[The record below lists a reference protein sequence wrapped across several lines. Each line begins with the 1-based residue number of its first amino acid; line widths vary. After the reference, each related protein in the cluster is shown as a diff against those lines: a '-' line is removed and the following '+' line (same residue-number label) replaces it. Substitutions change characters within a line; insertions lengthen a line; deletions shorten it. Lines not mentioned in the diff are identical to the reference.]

1 VPLLEIDAMF
11 RMTTGEYVS
20 LVASTGGVPIDQRN
34 HRPSLVSLGIE
45 PEQWASTIRSAIQWF
60 GTAVGSTAELLNEA
74 ARRKTRHVVNPIK
87 IYRE

>member
-1 VPLLEIDAMF
+1 MF

-34 HRPSLVSLGIE
+34 HRPSLVSIGIE
-45 PEQWASTIRSAIQWF
+45 PERWAATIQQTVRWF
-60 GTAVGSTAELLNEA
+60 GTAVGSTAKLVTEA
-74 ARRKTRHVVNPIK
+74 TRRKTRHVVNPLK